1 MLELKCFDAADK
13 WSGGVVRHVALGA
26 AHRAAQN
33 WPLLAAVRLEA
44 HQLHHGRVG
53 NVIQEILILINL

>member
-1 MLELKCFDAADK
+1 MADNR
-13 WSGGVVRHVALGA
+13 SRSVGVVRHVALGA

-33 WPLLAAVRLEA
+33 SPLLAAVHLEA

-53 NVIQEILILINL
+53 NVMKEILTLINLY